1 MERTLWGRCWRAGD
15 GRVRACRTLFM
26 AIFACV
32 VIAVVETFLAS
43 EERVGKVVNQHKF
56 QDHSL
61 NFQDLQQGTR

>member
-1 MERTLWGRCWRAGD
+1 
-15 GRVRACRTLFM
+15 M

-43 EERVGKVVNQHKF
+43 EERVGKVVNQQKF